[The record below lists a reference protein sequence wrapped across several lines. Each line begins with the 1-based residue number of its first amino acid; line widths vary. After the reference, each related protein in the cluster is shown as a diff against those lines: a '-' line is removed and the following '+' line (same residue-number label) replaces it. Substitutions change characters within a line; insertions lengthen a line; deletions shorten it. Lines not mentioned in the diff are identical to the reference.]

1 MIEVRSD
8 RDSPEE
14 KAAQHL
20 KKLIEADLARSNGS
34 EHLRG
39 LVLPSFQAFG
49 QKRRDMDIVLALDDR
64 NETPIF
70 WSGKNKRAF
79 RSLCLTI
86 EIKRHGP
93 EDVIFEGNKCFVTMM
108 GETHNVTM
116 QSDEQIWSLQ
126 KYLSKHS
133 YGKCSPYIDNLIWLT
148 ETPKELIPSKCVNIL
163 GSDSNWQDFLNAL
176 DNSTRSSR
184 DEYQAFPSR
193 QFEFFREI
201 AVKEII
207 ATKIDRKKLK
217 TITKAKLDAE
227 EQQYASEFGEKTI
240 AFRGRGGTGK
250 TVRLLQIAYQLW
262 NERQARILILTY
274 NRALR
279 SDIER
284 ILILM
289 GIKGTVGTK
298 SLAIRSIYS
307 FMGHWFH
314 AFEDVLPAS
323 EQDSNGDFANYE
335 PSKKMILGYLKD
347 GLITPG
353 DIADA
358 KRDKSLE
365 LLWDY
370 VFIDESQ
377 DWPENERDLIFH
389 LYGAKNIVLADGI
402 DQLARSP
409 DVTNWMEQ
417 IPTSDRRI
425 INLRKSLRMKGRLCT
440 FAGLLADKFDYDV
453 WDLQPETEIHGGTIK
468 IVLEADLYKC
478 FRAAIET
485 TKKDGNQTVD
495 NLVCVPPGWS
505 SEANKTPN
513 FIEEL
518 RGVDFKV
525 WDGTST
531 RVDDRDEPPTDHDQL
546 RVVSYDSCRGLEGWC
561 TIAVAIDEFFDY
573 KLKNPE
579 LPTGVKDDLFFA
591 QEKEGLELEYA
602 VKWLMI
608 PMTRAIDTVYLHVAD
623 ANSVLGKILLDL
635 AETNPEL
642 VEVWEDNELINF

>member
-1 MIEVRSD
+1 M
-8 RDSPEE
+8 
-14 KAAQHL
+14 
-20 KKLIEADLARSNGS
+20 
-34 EHLRG
+34 
-39 LVLPSFQAFG
+39 
-49 QKRRDMDIVLALDDR
+49 
-64 NETPIF
+64 
-70 WSGKNKRAF
+70 
-79 RSLCLTI
+79 
-86 EIKRHGP
+86 
-93 EDVIFEGNKCFVTMM
+93 
-108 GETHNVTM
+108 
-116 QSDEQIWSLQ
+116 
-126 KYLSKHS
+126 
-133 YGKCSPYIDNLIWLT
+133 
-148 ETPKELIPSKCVNIL
+148 

-176 DNSTRSSR
+176 DKSTRRSGE
-184 DEYQAFPSR
+184 EYGSFPSR
-193 QFEFFREI
+193 QYEFLREI
-201 AVKEII
+201 AVKKIV

-217 TITKAKLDAE
+217 TITKTKLNAE
-227 EQQYASEFGEKTI
+227 EQQYASEFGDKMI

-307 FMGHWFH
+307 FMGHWFQ
-314 AFEDVLPAS
+314 AFADILPTA
-323 EQDSNGDFANYE
+323 EQEFSGDFSNYE
-335 PSKKMILGYLKD
+335 PSKKIILSYLKD
-347 GLITPG
+347 GLITPA

-358 KRDKSLE
+358 KRDRSLE

-389 LYGAKNIVLADGI
+389 LYGEKNIVIADGV

-440 FAGLLADKFDYDV
+440 FAGLLAEKFDYDV
-453 WDLQPETEIHGGTIK
+453 WDLQPDTDVHGGTIK
-468 IVLEADLYKC
+468 IVLGVADLYKC

-485 TKKDGNQTVD
+485 ARADGNQTID

-513 FIEEL
+513 FIQEL
-518 RGVDFKV
+518 RGIDFKV
-525 WDGTST
+525 WDGTSS
-531 RVDDRDEPPTDHDQL
+531 RLDDRDEPPTDQDQL

-579 LPTGVKDDLFFA
+579 FATGVKNDLFFE
-591 QEKEGLELEYA
+591 QEKASIELEYA

-608 PMTRAIDTVYLHVAD
+608 PMTRAIDTLYLHVAD
-623 ANSVLGKILLDL
+623 ANSVLGKTLIDL
-635 AETNPEL
+635 AGTNPEL
-642 VEVWEDNELINF
+642 VEIWDEADLIDF